1 LFEPGCRHVAA
12 DIAGKNVANPCKPIL
27 LRPRS
32 QCSNHSADSL
42 VNAFLLALAAMILSS
57 SMLLR
62 HLGLNKQAN
71 SIASAVYKVIK
82 DGKFKTRDIK
92 GTTSTTDF
100 TKAIIEQL

>member
-27 LRPRS
+27 LRP
-32 QCSNHSADSL
+32 
-42 VNAFLLALAAMILSS
+42 LLALAAMILSS

>member
-1 LFEPGCRHVAA
+1 
-12 DIAGKNVANPCKPIL
+12 
-27 LRPRS
+27 
-32 QCSNHSADSL
+32 
-42 VNAFLLALAAMILSS
+42 MILSS